1 MIGSP
6 IGIAVRDLAS
16 SGGRAA
22 LELAHRLSPNGY
34 EPRLAVHRL
43 GNEPTEASDG
53 RSVEV
58 STVAEWPL
66 SSWLAAYS
74 FDRSAR
80 ARLRRCDAQLI
91 HGYGGLVVQDL
102 LTLPTLERL
111 RQRHVPGAPPPSS
124 GIGYLRRLQLGPGGA
139 RAVTVFSEMA
149 RRDLAEVYEVPLTS
163 VRAIAPGVDSRRFR
177 PDDRGPSRFTL
188 FRVSGWTD
196 HYKIVL
202 AVVTDD
208 PATQDFSLLARAVD
222 LLADRVPSALCV
234 LGRVDLSKNPAVQH
248 LARRGRFFQVPAT
261 QHVEKYF
268 VAADVYALP
277 AHYEE
282 FGLPVLESL
291 SSGTPV
297 VVSGRTGAKEVVSNG
312 TDGIVV
318 DDMQDPNVWAMALER
333 AWSLDRTV
341 CRRSAET
348 RPWDAH
354 VAAIVQL
361 YRGLM

>member
-6 IGIAVRDLAS
+6 IGIAARDLAT
-16 SGGRAA
+16 SGGRVA
-22 LELAHRLSPNGY
+22 LELARRLAPNGY

-43 GNEPTEASDG
+43 GNEPTDAPDG
-53 RSVEV
+53 RPVEV
-58 STVAEWPL
+58 ATVGEWPF
-66 SSWLAAYS
+66 SSWFRAYS

-80 ARLRRCDAQLI
+80 ARLRRRDAQLI
-91 HGYGGLVVQDL
+91 HGFGELIVQDL
-102 LTLPTLERL
+102 LTLPALDRV
-111 RQRHVPGAPPPSS
+111 RRRHAPGLPPPSA
-124 GIGYLRRLQLGPGGA
+124 GVGYLRRLQLGPGGA

-149 RRDLAEVYEVPLTS
+149 RRDLAEAYEVPLAS
-163 VRAIAPGVDSRRFR
+163 IRAIPPGGDARRFR
-177 PDDRGPSRFTL
+177 PDERGPSRFTL
-188 FRVSGWTD
+188 FRASGWTD

-234 LGRVDLSKNPAVQH
+234 VGRADFSKNAAVQQ
-248 LARRGRFFQVPAT
+248 LARRGRFFHVPVT
-261 QHVEKYF
+261 QHAEKYL
-268 VAADVYALP
+268 VAADVTALP

-291 SSGTPV
+291 ASGTPV
-297 VVSGRTGAKEVVSNG
+297 VVSGRTGAKEVLSNG

-333 AWSLDRTV
+333 AWALDRSV
-341 CRRSAET
+341 CRRSAEA

-354 VAAIVQL
+354 VAAVVQI